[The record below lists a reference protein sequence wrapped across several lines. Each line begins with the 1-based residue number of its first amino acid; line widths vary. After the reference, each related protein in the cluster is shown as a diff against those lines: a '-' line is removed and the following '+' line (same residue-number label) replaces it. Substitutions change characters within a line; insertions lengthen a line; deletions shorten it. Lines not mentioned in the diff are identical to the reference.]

1 MTEPKY
7 TGVDTAATLD
17 ARAQMDDQTWW
28 KPQSGAGNRWG
39 DNYVRLMPPHVALG
53 GKMYLGVPLHF
64 GVGPNQIIMPCPRK
78 AFQQACPVCAAGF
91 ELRNKGQE
99 EAGNDLLPTWVG
111 YMCVISIDENGDP
124 IGDDPKIRIWSAS
137 RGIIDDLLAALDEL
151 GDLTDLE
158 KGFDINVRKRG
169 SGKTGTKYQTIVA
182 TEPSKFPMPELAD
195 GIQDLTKISPYVAV
209 EVMQAALDGV
219 GADPMLP
226 KGKESVEGAASEAP
240 TEQKK
245 SRFAEPPDEEEEP
258 AATPSDTQRSEAQ
271 QALKDAVG
279 TGKGNDE
286 K

>member
-39 DNYVRLMPPHVALG
+39 DNFARIMPPHISLG

-78 AFQQACPVCAAGF
+78 AFQQPCPVCVAGF
-91 ELRNKGQE
+91 ALRNQGQE
-99 EAGNDLLPTWVG
+99 EAGNELLPTWIG

-182 TEPSKFPMPELAD
+182 TKPSKFPMPELAD
-195 GIQDLTKISPYVAV
+195 GIQDLTKVSPYLPV
-209 EVMQAALDGV
+209 EVMQAALEGT
-219 GADPMLP
+219 GADPMQP
-226 KGKESVEGAASEAP
+226 KLAAGESPVEASASEP
-240 TEQKK
+240 SKP
-245 SRFAEPPDEEEEP
+245 SRFAEPPDEEEEEEP
-258 AATPSDTQRSEAQ
+258 DATPSDTQRTTAQ
-271 QALKDAVG
+271 QALKNAVKSDG
-279 TGKGNDE
+279 E
-286 K
+286 

>member
-28 KPQSGAGNRWG
+28 KPKSGAGTRWG
-39 DNYVRLMPPHVALG
+39 NNYVRIMPPHPALN
-53 GKMYLGVPLHF
+53 GKLYFGVPLHF
-64 GVGPNQIIMPCPRK
+64 SIGPNQVHLPCPRK
-78 AFQQACPVCAAGF
+78 AFQSPCPVCVAGF
-91 ELRNKGQE
+91 ELRNQGQE
-99 EAGNDLLPTWVG
+99 EAGNDLLPTWIG
-111 YMCVISIDENGDP
+111 YMCVIEIDENGDP
-124 IGDDPKIRIWSAS
+124 LGDDPKIRIWSAS

-151 GDLTDLE
+151 GDFTDLE
-158 KGFDINVRKRG
+158 KGFDINVKKRG

-182 TEPSKFPMPELAD
+182 TKPSKFPMPELAD
-195 GIQDLTKISPYVAV
+195 GVQDLTKVSPYVAV

-226 KGKESVEGAASEAP
+226 KGKESVEGKATETQSEP
-240 TEQKK
+240 PKQ
-245 SRFAEPPDEEEEP
+245 SRFAEPPDEEGEEP

-271 QALKDAVG
+271 KALKDAVSG
-279 TGKGNDE
+279 DDK